1 MSTSRC
7 LIAIVLIGLFAGV
20 SFSSALTDSL
30 KPGKAD
36 AKSAGP
42 LAFGPE
48 GILFVGDT
56 MGAAVYALDT
66 RDRTAATAAP
76 IDIKGMNEKVAAMVG
91 TTRDEILINGLA
103 VNPISKNIYVSVL
116 RGRGPAAIPV
126 IFRVD
131 TKGTIIQLSLE
142 NINHSKIA
150 LTDAP
155 EAAAGNRRLDSI
167 TDIDYVDGKV
177 LVAGLSNEEFA
188 SALRVVP
195 FPFEKSTKGTSIE
208 IWHTDHGRY
217 ETQAP
222 IRTFVP
228 YKIKGEQYL
237 IAAYGCTPLVKIPVA
252 SLVPGAKVRGET
264 IAEFGGGSTPLSMI
278 PYTKDGHEYLLMS
291 NTNRGVMKIS
301 ADNLG
306 DYKPITT
313 FSDIAG
319 VPFETV
325 YSLQGIAQ
333 TPTVPQGVV
342 YLDKVD
348 NKTAAALWR
357 NGTGSMDLKTIPLP

>member
-1 MSTSRC
+1 
-7 LIAIVLIGLFAGV
+7 V
-20 SFSSALTDSL
+20 S
-30 KPGKAD
+30 
-36 AKSAGP
+36 
-42 LAFGPE
+42 
-48 GILFVGDT
+48 
-56 MGAAVYALDT
+56 
-66 RDRTAATAAP
+66 
-76 IDIKGMNEKVAAMVG
+76 
-91 TTRDEILINGLA
+91 
-103 VNPISKNIYVSVL
+103 
-116 RGRGPAAIPV
+116 RGRGPSATPV

-131 TKGTIIQLSLE
+131 TKGAISQFSLE
-142 NINHSKIA
+142 NVNHSKVA
-150 LTDAP
+150 LMDAP
-155 EAAAGNRRLDSI
+155 EGETRNRRLDSI
-167 TDIDYVDGKV
+167 TDLDYVDGKV

-188 SALRVVP
+188 SALRVLP

-208 IWHTDHGRY
+208 IWHTDHGRF

-228 YKIKGEQYL
+228 YKIKGQQYL

-252 SLVPGAKVRGET
+252 ALVPGAKVRGET
-264 IAEFGGGSTPLSMI
+264 IAEFGGGSTPLNMI
-278 PYTKDGHEYLLMS
+278 TYSKNGHEYMLMS

-325 YSLQGIAQ
+325 YTLQGIAQ
-333 TPTVPQGVV
+333 TPTIPQGVV
-342 YLDKVD
+342 NLDKLD
-348 NKTAAALWR
+348 DRTAAVLWR